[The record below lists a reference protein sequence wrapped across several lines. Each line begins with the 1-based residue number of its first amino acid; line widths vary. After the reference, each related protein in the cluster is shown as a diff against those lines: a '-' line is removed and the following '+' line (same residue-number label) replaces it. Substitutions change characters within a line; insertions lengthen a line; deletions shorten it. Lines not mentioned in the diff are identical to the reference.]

1 MYQLIKP
8 LNKRIAIIIYCIII
22 TLVIIVARL
31 FYLQINLTHHFVSRS
46 EHNFLRIETTQ
57 SPRGNILDCNGVLLA
72 TNRPITDVYWQ
83 GSGNRMMS
91 KTQLQLL
98 QQLGRILNKPITTDH
113 ALIQAEKYY
122 RRIAIARDIAFDQLS
137 QIVEQFPDHT
147 NITLSTHF
155 QRHYPHT
162 TCASHIV
169 GYLGRSIDTQPYG
182 QMGLEK
188 LSEHI
193 LKGKE
198 GAILK
203 TINSVG
209 TDIDQV
215 KLKDA
220 HAGDDINTTIDIR
233 LQQICERIFPEDHSG
248 AFILMN
254 PDNGALHAL
263 VSRPAFDPSIFLSP
277 ISKQTWQE
285 LQEKCPFLNRAFNAS
300 YPPGSIFKLVTISA
314 ALEHNIISPDSVW
327 DCKGYVYFA
336 RRKYWCHRRQ
346 GHGQLITAQAV
357 AQSCNVLFYEIGKE
371 IDIDLL
377 ADYAHKFG
385 LGQKTTILFPE
396 KNGIVPSRQW
406 KKEVRGE
413 PWWPGETL
421 SVTIGQSFLLSSPIQ
436 IARMIASIF
445 TGYLITPRIL
455 IAEPIKKQPLA
466 IKPET
471 LAFLKKSMHSVV
483 KRGTGKRISTVKDI
497 TIFAKTSTAQTSSF
511 GMRRLGNKYLEHA
524 WFVAYFQYKDN
535 DPIIIVILVENAG
548 TSQVAT
554 TIAKNFLVEYK
565 QLIDRK
571 TKRKTS

>member
-1 MYQLIKP
+1 MYQYIKP
-8 LNKRIAIIIYCIII
+8 LNKRISTITFCIII
-22 TLVIIVARL
+22 ALAIIVARL
-31 FYLQINLTHHFVSRS
+31 FYLQINLTHHFVSRG

-57 SPRGNILDCNGVLLA
+57 SPRGNILDCNGILLA

-91 KTQLQLL
+91 GTQLQLL
-98 QQLGRILNKPITTDH
+98 QQLEKILNKPITTDH
-113 ALIQAEKYY
+113 TLMNTLMQAEKYY
-122 RRIAIARDIAFDQLS
+122 KHIPVAYDIAFDQLS
-137 QIVEQFPDHT
+137 QIAEQFPDHT
-147 NITLSTHF
+147 NISLSTHF

-193 LKGKE
+193 LKGQE
-198 GAILK
+198 GTILK

-209 TDIDQV
+209 ADIDQV

-220 HAGDDINTTIDIR
+220 HAGDDIHTTIDIR
-233 LQQICERIFPEDHSG
+233 LQQICERIFPENHSG

-254 PDNGALHAL
+254 PDTGALHAL

-277 ISKQTWQE
+277 ISQDTWQE
-285 LQEKCPFLNRAFNAS
+285 LQEKRPFLNRAFNAC

-314 ALEHNIISPDSVW
+314 ALEHNIISPDSLW
-327 DCKGYVYFA
+327 DCKGYVHFA

-396 KNGIVPSRQW
+396 KTGLVPCRKW
-406 KKEVRGE
+406 KQEAKGE

-436 IARMIASIF
+436 VARMIASIF

-455 IAEPIKKQPLA
+455 LTEPIEKLPLT

-471 LAFLKKSMHSVV
+471 LQFLKKSMKSVV
-483 KRGTGKRISTVKDI
+483 KRGTGKRVSTVKDI
-497 TIFAKTSTAQTSSF
+497 KIYAKTSTA
-511 GMRRLGNKYLEHA
+511 
-524 WFVAYFQYKDN
+524 
-535 DPIIIVILVENAG
+535 
-548 TSQVAT
+548 
-554 TIAKNFLVEYK
+554 
-565 QLIDRK
+565 
-571 TKRKTS
+571 